1 MMCGRLTFFAGF
13 ANLLSRETENAHMAQ
28 IRILYCDDEPALREL
43 VADQLKERGYVV
55 ESAPD
60 GDQAITLLEKDPAY
74 DLLLLDI
81 NMPGKTG
88 LDVLRYVREKGLK
101 CKTVMLTGRVGFSI
115 ATESLKLGAQ
125 GYVNKSSLDLQ
136 PDGQI
141 QKTDLNIDF
150 LVATISRVLAGSPA

>member
-1 MMCGRLTFFAGF
+1 
-13 ANLLSRETENAHMAQ
+13 MAQ
-28 IRILYCDDEPALREL
+28 TRILYCDDEPSLREL
-43 VADQLKERGYVV
+43 VSEQLSERGFHV

-60 GDQAITLLEKDPAY
+60 GSQAIALLEKDPAY

-88 LDVLRYVREKGLK
+88 LDVLRYVKEKGLK
-101 CKTVMLTGRVGFSI
+101 CKTIMLTGRVGFNV

-125 GYVNKSSLDLQ
+125 GYINKSSLDLQ

-141 QKTDLNIDF
+141 QKTELNIDY
-150 LVATISRVLAGSPA
+150 LVSTISRVLATSSA